1 MDEAGK
7 AMRQSTSTRVTMSD
21 DVLASP
27 DPFPPIEH
35 SSGQASSGNRLDNQF
50 ALLDQSAIRAD
61 RQRELMAVASAASYF
76 EADKTETP
84 AWLTAKMTRLHNK
97 IAETMLSNTGHAE
110 LDNSVKEQTARLS
123 QLARTTAENT
133 APPEIKH
140 AANSAA
146 QQDEPRRGEPTSSRF
161 ADALRKRYNE
171 LQRKRDG
178 ETLGPLPP
186 RLNPDGPIKMRLTS
200 KPPTRFGDLTDD
212 AKVVLNT
219 RLGIGSEMRWLELGP
234 LPCPLCRPPDHFLHH
249 CVKVW
254 AATDAGQKWLGTSKA
269 AEFRARI
276 GSAGMFTLRE
286 FMNCF
291 EPEFMHCDEEAQDAR
306 AHATM
311 YVCEYCDIEF
321 EEQSDATK
329 LLLFVDMYRGKDMQS
344 VLSDTMESLSS
355 LLERCYPTNPVF
367 EHE

>member
-1 MDEAGK
+1 
-7 AMRQSTSTRVTMSD
+7 MSD

-61 RQRELMAVASAASYF
+61 RKRELVAVALAASYM
-76 EADKTETP
+76 TETP
-84 AWLTAKMTRLHNK
+84 AWLTAKMTRLHNE
-97 IAETMLSNTGHAE
+97 IAETMLSDTGHAE

-123 QLARTTAENT
+123 SLARTTAENT
-133 APPEIKH
+133 ASPEMKH
-140 AANSAA
+140 AANGAA
-146 QQDEPRRGEPTSSRF
+146 QQDESRRGEPTSSRF
-161 ADALRKRYNE
+161 ADALRKRYDE

-186 RLNPDGPIKMRLTS
+186 RLNPDGPIKMRLTN

-212 AKVVLNT
+212 AKVVLDT

-269 AEFRARI
+269 AEFRAWI
-276 GSAGMFTLRE
+276 GSAGILTLRE
-286 FMNCF
+286 FMDCF
-291 EPEFMHCDEEAQDAR
+291 EPEFMHCDEETRSAR

-311 YVCEYCDIEF
+311 SVCEYCDIEF
-321 EEQSDATK
+321 GGTLEQSDATK
-329 LLLFVDMYRGKDMQS
+329 LFLFVDMYRGKDMRS
-344 VLSDTMESLSS
+344 PWNLLSDPMESLSS
-355 LLERCYPTNPVF
+355 FFERCQHADGSTITAA
-367 EHE
+367 

>member
-1 MDEAGK
+1 
-7 AMRQSTSTRVTMSD
+7 MRSWTTQSKNR
-21 DVLASP
+21 
-27 DPFPPIEH
+27 PPGYH
-35 SSGQASSGNRLDNQF
+35 SWLGPRRR
-50 ALLDQSAIRAD
+50 IRP
-61 RQRELMAVASAASYF
+61 RPM
-76 EADKTETP
+76 
-84 AWLTAKMTRLHNK
+84 
-97 IAETMLSNTGHAE
+97 
-110 LDNSVKEQTARLS
+110 
-123 QLARTTAENT
+123 
-133 APPEIKH
+133 KH

-161 ADALRKRYNE
+161 ADALHKRYDE

-186 RLNPDGPIKMRLTS
+186 RLNPDGPIKMRLTN

-276 GSAGMFTLRE
+276 GSAGILTLRE
-286 FMNCF
+286 FMDYF
-291 EPEFMHCDEEAQDAR
+291 EQEFMHCDKEARSAR
-306 AHATM
+306 AHTM
-311 YVCEYCDIEF
+311 SVCEYCDIEF

-355 LLERCYPTNPVF
+355 LLERCYPTNPVL